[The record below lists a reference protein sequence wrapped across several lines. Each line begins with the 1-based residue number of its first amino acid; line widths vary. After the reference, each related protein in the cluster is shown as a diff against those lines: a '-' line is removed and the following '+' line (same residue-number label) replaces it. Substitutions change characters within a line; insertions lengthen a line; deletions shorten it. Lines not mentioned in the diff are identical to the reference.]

1 MPAERLMS
9 FFNTPLLQDSKIEML
24 KSFADLSSIAL
35 LFILSFKI
43 YTMRQANI
51 IRARRDK
58 PLVHPMMA
66 QVAFLRDAFGFIKGN
81 GVVRACID
89 AGPAPGTQIVIH
101 DDQTVL
107 PFADGLFRT
116 GFDTRGVVAV
126 SAQVDPKYKFSLII
140 APPRTLF

>member
-1 MPAERLMS
+1 MDA
-9 FFNTPLLQDSKIEML
+9 
-24 KSFADLSSIAL
+24 
-35 LFILSFKI
+35 
-43 YTMRQANI
+43 MRQANI
-51 IRARRDK
+51 IRTRRDK
-58 PLVHPMMA
+58 PLLYPVMA
-66 QVAFLRDAFGFIKGN
+66 QVALLRDASGFIKGN
-81 GVVRACID
+81 GVVRAGID